1 MAWLSENWIWVIFG
15 VAFIAMH
22 MFGHGGH
29 GGHGGGGS
37 GGHGGHGGKEG
48 AKNPEKERVGAA
60 SPTVSNDTGNAHR
73 H

>member
-1 MAWLSENWIWVIFG
+1 MDWLSENWIWVIFG

-29 GGHGGGGS
+29 RGHGGRG
-37 GGHGGHGGKEG
+37 G
-48 AKNPEKERVGAA
+48 AKRPDDERVGGA
-60 SPTVSNDTGNAHR
+60 SPTVSNDTKSAHR